1 MKEITTEKMKSFFV
15 KISDYPI
22 ISLFVLLYLVY
33 FFGATNFFN
42 EHDLLAFVAS
52 RIQRYARYIA
62 LLLFFIYFLV
72 YKAEKKYLYYFVCFF
87 LFYLVVKKYTSS
99 HLLFNLIFIPLFL
112 SQFVNKQRLC
122 KALLIESLICFSIIS
137 IGHYFGYFQTEPY
150 SRFGLIRYTFGFVH
164 PNTLGFIVLVFSF
177 LYVQRLNTVNI
188 KDIAVIIFLI
198 VFLYYIPRSMTPAFL
213 LVLLSCFLIFLYF
226 FETKIYAYFKNRRR
240 KEILFY
246 SVVFMYFSILFFTYF
261 VSFTGFGKDFFLH
274 LPGSI
279 WARFE
284 LGYIAYERYGLS
296 LFGTPIESI
305 FPDPEKGITEY
316 FTVDC
321 AYFFVPINYGVVTFA
336 SYIVFMLFMFRKAV
350 LASNYKSIF
359 ILLLISLYGISETV
373 IIHLIMVPLFVCALC
388 SDTALEQHKKTVS
401 SINCVEKKA

>member
-62 LLLFFIYFLV
+62 VLLFFIYYFI
-72 YKAEKKYLYYFVCFF
+72 YKVDKKYLYYFVCFF

-99 HLLFNLIFIPLFL
+99 HLLFNLFFIPLFL

-122 KALLIESLICFSIIS
+122 KVLIIESLICFSIIS
-137 IGHYFGYFQTEPY
+137 IGHYFGYFQTESY
-150 SRFGLIRYTFGFVH
+150 SRLGSIRYTFGFVH
-164 PNTLGFIVLVFSF
+164 PNTLGLIVLVFSF
-177 LYVQRLNTVNI
+177 LYVQIKNTVNI
-188 KDIAVIIFLI
+188 KEVAVIIFLI
-198 VFLYYIPRSMTPAFL
+198 AFLYYIPRSMTPAFL
-213 LVLLSCFLIFLYF
+213 LVLLLCFLVIFSLFKSKINEYF
-226 FETKIYAYFKNRRR
+226 NNRRR
-240 KEILFY
+240 KKILFY
-246 SVVFMYFSILFFTYF
+246 SVLLIYFAILFFTYF
-261 VSFTGFGKDFFLH
+261 VSFTGFGKEFFLH
-274 LPGSI
+274 MPGAI

-284 LGYIAYERYGLS
+284 FGYIAYERYGLS

-321 AYFFVPINYGVVTFA
+321 AYFFIPINYGVVTFA

-388 SDTALEQHKKTVS
+388 SDTALEQQKKFLQLIV
-401 SINCVEKKA
+401 